1 MRGAFFLLVGEKL
14 WIDYTKCSFLKRKL
28 HVNEKKTQE
37 NVEFFKKL
45 RIIHSKKEKEAIYYA
60 TSIQL

>member
-1 MRGAFFLLVGEKL
+1 M
-14 WIDYTKCSFLKRKL
+14 
-28 HVNEKKTQE
+28 NEEKTQID
-37 NVEFFKKL
+37 VDFLKKL